1 MISASLQIDSA
12 KREIQPLLK
21 EHEEA
26 QKRYNTANEQTIE
39 YDKIIST
46 QKELIKKNGSK
57 FNSHDDGIETLL
69 HELRTIDNDRA
80 NLEEDAELLRTK
92 IETVKKQAAT
102 FTPLDELMEEHHRAK
117 EDHKALLPQYQ
128 ASKRK
133 YENLDTKRKEIR
145 QEKHRIQRDLQKTLD
160 VKAQRH
166 RKVFQRFSE
175 LKTAYE
181 WIRQN
186 RKDFRKPV
194 IGPIC
199 CEVNPESELAA
210 AYVEQ
215 HVPNAT
221 WKSFIVQDKAD
232 YDLIYRELR
241 DKLKV
246 PVNLIQIGNISPP
259 QSRLYSDEVME
270 VLKRDHGV
278 LGYLDELYQAD
289 DLVAEALRSTASTQK
304 VLVGNEHTQKSMDDG
319 SLGELLTQPKDRGG
333 NLRGYCIFTRSK
345 HESTK
350 YTCIISRYSGGPA
363 IREDTIKPAK
373 LLMRGD
379 DDKKKG
385 LQDKLAEANASE
397 QSVEQKINEMEE
409 EAKDLTLK
417 NQEAN
422 TRVKEISEDIRNV
435 KKLQNKIDT
444 LKAKLA
450 ELEEELSHDDEEK
463 KANIKKQLAQRVNGA
478 LKAVKAQSD
487 SQKQILLTLVRTTGA
502 YLNKETASADESRT
516 RYVLL
521 AAIFRNLSDLNFLT
535 HSIIC
540 LRPLSG

>member
-1 MISASLQIDSA
+1 MSTSLQIDSA

-57 FNSHDDGIETLL
+57 FNSHDDVIETLL

-80 NLEEDAELLRTK
+80 NLEEEAELLRTK
-92 IETVKKQAAT
+92 IEDVQKKAAT
-102 FTPLDELMEEHHRAK
+102 FTPLDELMEEHHMAK

-133 YENLDTKRKEIR
+133 FEKLNEKMKEIR
-145 QEKHRIQRDLQKTLD
+145 QDKQRIQRDLQKTLD
-160 VKAQRH
+160 AKEQRH
-166 RKVFQRFSE
+166 KKVFKRFSE

-199 CEVNPESELAA
+199 CEVNPESEVAA

-232 YDLIYRELR
+232 YDLIYREVR
-241 DKLKV
+241 DKMKV
-246 PVNLIQIGNISPP
+246 PINLIQISNVSPP
-259 QSRLYSDEVME
+259 EARLYSDEVME

-278 LGYLDELYQAD
+278 LGYLDEFYQAD

-304 VLVGNEHTQKSMDDG
+304 VLVGNELTQKRMDDG

-333 NLRGYCIFTRSK
+333 KLRGYCIFTGSK
-345 HESTK
+345 HESSK
-350 YTCIISRYSGGPA
+350 YTGIISKYSGGPA
-363 IREDTIKPAK
+363 IRQDTIKPAK
-373 LLMRGD
+373 LLSRGDD
-379 DDKKKG
+379 DDKKKQ
-385 LQDKLAEANASE
+385 LQKKLAEANANE
-397 QSVEQKINEMEE
+397 QSIEQNINEMEE

-422 TRVKEISEDIRNV
+422 TRVKETSEDIRNV
-435 KKLQNKIDT
+435 KKLQNRIDS

-463 KANIKKQLAQRVNGA
+463 KAYIKKQLAQRINGA

-502 YLNKETASADESRT
+502 YLNKETASADESRA
-516 RYVLL
+516 RYVLDKRVDHV
-521 AAIFRNLSDLNFLT
+521 ALSEATFL
-535 HSIIC
+535 
-540 LRPLSG
+540 